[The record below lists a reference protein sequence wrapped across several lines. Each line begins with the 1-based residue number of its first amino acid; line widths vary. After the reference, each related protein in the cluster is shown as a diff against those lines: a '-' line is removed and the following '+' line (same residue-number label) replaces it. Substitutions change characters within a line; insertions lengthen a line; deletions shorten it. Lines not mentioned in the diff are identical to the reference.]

1 MYNDIIV
8 YMNWITTNIRLPED
22 LYMDLKM
29 RAAKQRKSVAELI
42 REKLTGKSAEQQE
55 DRMLLLEKMQA
66 VAKKI
71 ADEGEGINLSQELI
85 KMRYEQ

>member
-42 REKLTGKSAEQQE
+42 REKLTRKSDAQQE
-55 DRMLLLEKMQA
+55 DRMHLLEKMQIL
-66 VAKKI
+66 AKKI
-71 ADEGEGINLSQELI
+71 AKENKGVNFTKGLI
-85 KMRYEQ
+85 QMRYEQ